1 MARQPVNWPAE
12 ESEQPI
18 GGGVIAVLKSKP
30 SHTGYTPYI
39 SHGYYDSTPNPL
51 ARLRAQATKLRAL
64 AIAPLPVAGAILL
77 IGIILLNLFW
87 VIDHPASPTDL
98 GSLKDLGSFLHSG
111 AAHREGLNP
120 YAYHPLIQPLP
131 ISQEGLN
138 LNPPISVYAFDLLSR
153 FDPSAV
159 KVGFIAISCLSYFG
173 AVFALMRAYPE
184 KRTLLVALSMI
195 ALAGF
200 WHMLWYLQL
209 YAPLLL
215 GVVAAWLLIRNG
227 NLFWGGILIG
237 LVIALKPNY
246 AVVPLILLAAGHYR
260 IALLAIGAAACISA
274 IPLLL
279 DGPQIYR
286 QWLELSIQFP
296 GLTWTSNASLASAGA
311 RLGVPF
317 LGTMFAGIVLLA
329 VLYVTWRIRPSPL
342 NAMACGL
349 LTVLLLGPVSWA
361 GYTLFLLPFLFSRKW
376 DRVTWAAVLL
386 LAAPFSPEGAV
397 SSVSRTSSSI
407 GLAFPPFRALHDW
420 ALNVSG
426 WLSTAAA
433 NVGATIA
440 EPARG
445 LWNAPLQ
452 AATQTGAAL
461 APLALALLSSIYAWA
476 VLLLLVRFIWEQA
489 RERPA
494 AIPARIRR
502 VT

>member
-1 MARQPVNWPAE
+1 MARQPVYWPAE

-30 SHTGYTPYI
+30 SHAGYTPYI
-39 SHGYYDSTPNPL
+39 SRGYNDSTPSPL
-51 ARLRAQATKLRAL
+51 ARLSSQASKLRAIRVAPL
-64 AIAPLPVAGAILL
+64 AIAAATFFLGV
-77 IGIILLNLFW
+77 ILLNLFW

-138 LNPPISVYAFDLLSR
+138 LNPPVSVYFFDLLSR

-159 KVGFIAISCLSYFG
+159 KVGFIIISCLSYFG

-184 KRTLLVALSMI
+184 KRTLLVALAMI

-215 GVVAAWLLIRNG
+215 AVVAAWLLIRNG

-246 AVVPLILLAAGHYR
+246 AVLPLILLAAGHYR
-260 IALLAIGAAACISA
+260 IALPAIGAAAGISA

-279 DGPQIYR
+279 DGPQIYT
-286 QWLELSIQFP
+286 QWLELSVHFP

-317 LGTMFAGIVLLA
+317 LGTMFAGLLLLG
-329 VLYVTWRIRPSPL
+329 VLYVTWRIRPSAL

-376 DRVTWAAVLL
+376 DRVTWVAVLL

-397 SSVSRTSSSI
+397 SSVSKTSSSI
-407 GLAFPPFRALHDW
+407 GLSLPPVRALHDW
-420 ALNVSG
+420 VLSMYAWVSTV
-426 WLSTAAA
+426 SADI
-433 NVGATIA
+433 GATVA
-440 EPARG
+440 EPVRG
-445 LWNAPLQ
+445 LWNAPVQ
-452 AATQTGAAL
+452 AATQTGAAIE
-461 APLALALLSSIYAWA
+461 PLALAFVGSIYVWA
-476 VLLLLVRFIWEQA
+476 VLLLLVRFMWEQA

-494 AIPARIRR
+494 AVPARIRR
-502 VT
+502 FN